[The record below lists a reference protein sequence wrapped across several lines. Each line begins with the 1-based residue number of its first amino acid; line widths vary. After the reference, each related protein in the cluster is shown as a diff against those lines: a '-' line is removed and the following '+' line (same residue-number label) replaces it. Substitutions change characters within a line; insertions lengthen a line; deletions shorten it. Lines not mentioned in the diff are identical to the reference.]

1 MKNLCSIG
9 VRGGSKGVKNK
20 NLKLMNDKPL
30 LAYTIE
36 QAKESGLFE
45 HIVLSTDSEEIQELA
60 LSLGADSWFLRPS
73 EMATD
78 EAGKLPV
85 IAHTLKESEKYYSL
99 KFDVIVDLDVTAPLR
114 TSEDIEKAYLKLIE
128 KDADNLISVCE
139 SRKNPYFNMIEVHND
154 IPKVVKKIKNR
165 PVSRQEAPKVFDMNA
180 AIYMWQRRSKID
192 YENLISD
199 KTVLYEMPQ
208 ERSVDIDSETDWN
221 FVEFMLKKGRKK
233 NA

>member
-1 MKNLCSIG
+1 
-9 VRGGSKGVKNK
+9 
-20 NLKLMNDKPL
+20 
-30 LAYTIE
+30 
-36 QAKESGLFE
+36 
-45 HIVLSTDSEEIQELA
+45 
-60 LSLGADSWFLRPS
+60 
-73 EMATD
+73 
-78 EAGKLPV
+78 
-85 IAHTLKESEKYYSL
+85 
-99 KFDVIVDLDVTAPLR
+99 
-114 TSEDIEKAYLKLIE
+114 
-128 KDADNLISVCE
+128 
-139 SRKNPYFNMIEVHND
+139 MIEVHND

-192 YENLISD
+192 YENLITD

>member
-1 MKNLCSIG
+1 MKYCSG
-9 VRGGSKGVKNK
+9 C
-20 NLKLMNDKPL
+20 
-30 LAYTIE
+30 
-36 QAKESGLFE
+36 
-45 HIVLSTDSEEIQELA
+45 
-60 LSLGADSWFLRPS
+60 
-73 EMATD
+73 
-78 EAGKLPV
+78 
-85 IAHTLKESEKYYSL
+85 KESEKYCSL

-221 FVEFMLKKGRKK
+221 FVEFMLKRGSKK